1 MSTLQNKA
9 RPGLQPTLRSRRR
22 GLLLAAGGVLILSVD
37 SLLVRLAAA
46 DAWTVLF
53 WRGGL
58 MALSLGGAA
67 LIRDRRAGL
76 AGLKEP
82 QTWLIALSFALST
95 AAFVLSIMFTRVA
108 NTVVI
113 ISAGPLFAALFS
125 ARFLHETISWR
136 TWLAIGGAL
145 GGVLVVCLASLGTG
159 DLAGD
164 LLALGNALFMGASM
178 TLLRGNPQASRSLI
192 LALSGVL
199 LALCCAPLASSP
211 AGPQSLLV
219 LAVMGLLQMPLSLL
233 LLTSATRYLPA
244 PEVSLFLLLETALA
258 PLWVWWALGETVL
271 AATLAGG
278 GMIVASLVLHSLLSL
293 RETGS
298 EPT

>member
-1 MSTLQNKA
+1 VAIPQDQINRT
-9 RPGLQPTLRSRRR
+9 PFPDLRGRQR
-22 GLLLAAGGVLILSVD
+22 GLLLAGGGVLILSVD

-46 DAWTVLF
+46 DGWTVLF

-58 MALSLGGAA
+58 MAVSLGGAA
-67 LIRDRRAGL
+67 LIRDRQVSL
-76 AGLKEP
+76 AGLKQP

-95 AAFVLSIMFTRVA
+95 AAFVLSIMLTRVA

-125 ARFLHETISWR
+125 ARFLHERISWQ

-145 GGVLVVCLASLGTG
+145 AGVLVVCSASLGAG
-159 DLAGD
+159 ALSGD

-178 TLLRGNPQASRSLI
+178 TLLRGNPHSSRALI

-199 LALCCAPLASSP
+199 LALCCAPLASP
-211 AGPQSLLV
+211 LTGPQSLLV
-219 LAVMGLLQMPLSLL
+219 LAVMGLVQMPLSLL

-258 PLWVWWALGETVL
+258 PVWVWWALGETIL
-271 AATLAGG
+271 PATLAGG
-278 GMIVASLVLHSLLSL
+278 GLIVASLVLHSLLTL
-293 RETGS
+293 RASGS
-298 EPT
+298 GGT